1 MKTTIVL
8 GLMNSGSGAVH
19 DYLSSRVDFYSPF
32 GTSEFKICADP
43 MGLDNVYVNCFENFS
58 FFNPSN
64 SIYEFIKY
72 IEKIQNYIVYETY
85 GKGKKL
91 FKQNLDKSTKEFIN
105 KITDISYHGNPEFS
119 NFKISN
125 IESLYLKLI
134 KRRYNFFKVRIPAR
148 KEVFIN
154 ESKKYIEKIILNNLN
169 KKKINSNSNVVLNQ
183 AANIFNPV
191 RSSQYFSNRKI
202 IIVTRDP
209 RDMFSSMKKRKSKG
223 PPSNDVKIFIKWYK
237 KCFDNIA
244 FKKMIKNKL
253 ILNVKYEKFINSF
266 EQENKKICKFLRINQ
281 KFKLKKS
288 FSPKFDLL
296 ESKKNLYKSKKF
308 LSKSEN
314 LLIKKNLS
322 NYLQW

>member
-202 IIVTRDP
+202 IIV
-209 RDMFSSMKKRKSKG
+209 
-223 PPSNDVKIFIKWYK
+223 
-237 KCFDNIA
+237 
-244 FKKMIKNKL
+244 
-253 ILNVKYEKFINSF
+253 
-266 EQENKKICKFLRINQ
+266 
-281 KFKLKKS
+281 
-288 FSPKFDLL
+288 
-296 ESKKNLYKSKKF
+296 
-308 LSKSEN
+308 
-314 LLIKKNLS
+314 
-322 NYLQW
+322 